1 MKKVWKLV
9 GIAAV
14 VAILGVASL
23 GAVAYAQADE
33 VDWPF
38 DFGER
43 FRVAVA
49 DILGISVEK
58 YDSAVEEARTQVLDE
73 ALAEGWL
80 TEEQRA
86 NMQERMEAGPGMRG
100 MDRGLPGM
108 VKGFMGHGGSSLIGV
123 AADELPITLS
133 ELRTE
138 LEAGKSIAEVA
149 SEQGVALETISDAYL
164 AQLEETLAEAVDDGR
179 LTQERADWTLEQAK
193 ESLAE
198 QLEMTWE
205 GLGGDGCRR
214 GGRPGPKPGFP
225 GPSEGSSS

>member
-23 GAVAYAQADE
+23 GAVAYAQADGA
-33 VDWPF
+33 DWPF

-49 DILGISVEK
+49 DILGISVEV
-58 YDSAVEEARTQVLDE
+58 YDNAVEEAQAQVLDE

-80 TEEQRA
+80 TEEQKA

-100 MDRGLPGM
+100 MERGFPGM
-108 VKGFMGHGGSSLIGV
+108 AKGFMGRGGSSLVGV

-133 ELRTE
+133 ELRAE
-138 LEAGKSIAEVA
+138 LEAGKSIADVA
-149 SEQGVALETISDAYL
+149 SEYGVALETISDAYL
-164 AQLEETLAEAVDDGR
+164 AQLEETLAGAVEDGR
-179 LTQERADWTLEQAK
+179 LTQERADWTLEQAT
-193 ESLAE
+193 ENLAE
-198 QLEMTWE
+198 QLEATWE
-205 GLGGDGCRR
+205 GFERDGFRR
-214 GGRPGPKPGFP
+214 GGRPGPMPGFP
-225 GPSEGSSS
+225 GSSEGSSS